1 MAEFLDNL
9 LSFITKMEYSG
20 YQRVRN
26 EVSVKQDYEEKVM
39 SRFEIDFKLKDFTPN
54 TRDVNNFTSF
64 EGYINNIGFKYMDN
78 YSKLMY
84 INLII

>member
-1 MAEFLDNL
+1 
-9 LSFITKMEYSG
+9 MEYSG

-26 EVSVKQDYEEKVM
+26 EVSVKQDYEEKVTL
-39 SRFEIDFKLKDFTPN
+39 EIDFKLKDFTPN

-64 EGYINNIGFKYMDN
+64 EGINNIGFKYMDN

>member
-1 MAEFLDNL
+1 
-9 LSFITKMEYSG
+9 MEYSG

-54 TRDVNNFTSF
+54 TKQFYF
-64 EGYINNIGFKYMDN
+64 I
-78 YSKLMY
+78 
-84 INLII
+84 

>member
-1 MAEFLDNL
+1 VDIK
-9 LSFITKMEYSG
+9 SK
-20 YQRVRN
+20 N
-26 EVSVKQDYEEKVM
+26 EVSVKQEDYEKVM

-64 EGYINNIGFKYMDN
+64 EGYINNIGFKYN
-78 YSKLMY
+78 YSELMY

>member
-1 MAEFLDNL
+1 M
-9 LSFITKMEYSG
+9 K
-20 YQRVRN
+20 YQSNKIMKRW
-26 EVSVKQDYEEKVM
+26 

-78 YSKLMY
+78 YSEIDVYQFSGARKTHKDTDNFLYHGM
-84 INLII
+84 NEVQW